1 MTSAELAEAESDRQ
15 HARRFFWW
23 WLGSATVLT
32 LVGNTVHAVLTDISA
47 TAVKIGVNVIPP
59 VIAFAAIHGIQ
70 GLARAGSVHR
80 AKRGSFSL
88 RESGGAFVFAVCVT
102 ALLALAAAILSY
114 AGLYA
119 VAVAGGLGPRLA
131 ALWPLTI
138 DAGIAV
144 STISLMVLRPA
155 SSADL
160 RAARTAAL
168 AVSTRSARQDEPQL
182 NTSARGAR
190 TPSAQSAKS
199 DAAPRT
205 SAPLRAPVPA
215 NRTSRGARPAP
226 TSTDIAVTDAHR
238 ERARELV
245 DAAVT
250 QKSAA
255 DVARVLALAESG
267 ASVTRIERE
276 VKVHRDAVKKIVR
289 ATQEPVPVLAA
300 AV

>member
-1 MTSAELAEAESDRQ
+1 MSTLSAEHRRAVSYWRVTLVVATILSVVGNAAHAWFAVSEGQRVVAALLAVVPPLA
-15 HARRFFWW
+15 FF
-23 WLGSATVLT
+23 ATVEGIAL
-32 LVGNTVHAVLTDISA
+32 LVKAGASGAVYK
-47 TAVKIGVNVIPP
+47 TAVAIT
-59 VIAFAAIHGIQ
+59 AAIA
-70 GLARAGSVHR
+70 L
-80 AKRGSFSL
+80 
-88 RESGGAFVFAVCVT
+88 GAFVVSFATLRDFVRAWGALPAPWLAWVFP
-102 ALLALAAAILSY
+102 ALLDLLMATATFVLVALGDKPAPRARKVRDPRVGVVWRVRDFL
-114 AGLYA
+114 
-119 VAVAGGLGPRLA
+119 VAREA
-131 ALWPLTI
+131 
-138 DAGIAV
+138 
-144 STISLMVLRPA
+144 
-155 SSADL
+155 
-160 RAARTAAL
+160 
-168 AVSTRSARQDEPQL
+168 EPQV

-199 DAAPRT
+199 DAAPHT

-215 NRTSRGARPAP
+215 NRTSQGARPAP

-289 ATQEPVPVLAA
+289 ATQEPVPALAA